1 MEGLW
6 QHEQL
11 KARKRWTEVGTPN
24 GQIAALLPPGLND
37 SYEYR
42 MDPVPSVGQ
51 HTDVILK
58 ELGVSESEIASMRE
72 SGAI

>member
-1 MEGLW
+1 
-6 QHEQL
+6 
-11 KARKRWTEVGTPN
+11 VGTPN

-42 MDPVPSVGQ
+42 MGPVPSVGQ
-51 HTDVILK
+51 HTDAILK
-58 ELGVSESEIASMRE
+58 ELGVSNSEIASMRE